1 MDRELDAFDMK
12 KYVKANCD
20 VADYVNK
27 HIVPS
32 VHYRG
37 SNRPI
42 KEKQPILCPFHA
54 DTKPSFYYH
63 YDEKY
68 KKEKFKC
75 FGCGLGG
82 DVIDLHRFWSF
93 KCGRK
98 ISFKQAVVELYNELQ
113 HGGR

>member
-1 MDRELDAFDMK
+1 MSDFDMK
-12 KYVKANCD
+12 KYVCEKYS
-20 VADYVNK
+20 VGEYVNRK
-27 HIVPS
+27 IIPS
-32 VHYRG
+32 VHYTG
-37 SNRPI
+37 TNRAITMTKPI
-42 KEKQPILCPFHA
+42 ICPFHA

-98 ISFKQAVVELYNELQ
+98 ISFKQAVVELYYELQ
-113 HGGR
+113 TGSR

>member
-1 MDRELDAFDMK
+1 MSDFDMK
-12 KYVKANCD
+12 QYVCEKYSVGE
-20 VADYVNK
+20 YVNRK
-27 HIVPS
+27 IIPS
-32 VHYRG
+32 VRYTG
-37 SNRPI
+37 TNRPI
-42 KEKQPILCPFHA
+42 TMTKPIICPFHA

-68 KKEKFKC
+68 RKEKFKC

-98 ISFKQAVVELYNELQ
+98 ISFKQAVVELYYELQ
-113 HGGR
+113 TGGR

>member
-1 MDRELDAFDMK
+1 MSDFDMK
-12 KYVKANCD
+12 KYVCEKYS
-20 VADYVNK
+20 VGEYVNSK
-27 HIVPS
+27 IIPS
-32 VHYRG
+32 VHYTG
-37 SNRPI
+37 TNRVITMTKPI
-42 KEKQPILCPFHA
+42 ICPFHA

-98 ISFKQAVVELYNELQ
+98 ISFKQAVVELYYELQ
-113 HGGR
+113 TGSR

>member
-1 MDRELDAFDMK
+1 MSDFDMK
-12 KYVKANCD
+12 QYVCEKYSVGE
-20 VADYVNK
+20 YVNRK
-27 HIVPS
+27 IIPS
-32 VHYRG
+32 VHYTG
-37 SNRPI
+37 TNRVITMTKPI
-42 KEKQPILCPFHA
+42 ICPFHA

-82 DVIDLHRFWSF
+82 DGIDLHRFWSF

-98 ISFKQAVVELYNELQ
+98 ISFKQAVVELYYELQ
-113 HGGR
+113 TGSR

>member
-1 MDRELDAFDMK
+1 MSDFDMK
-12 KYVKANCD
+12 QCVCEKYSVGE
-20 VADYVNK
+20 YVNRK
-27 HIVPS
+27 IIPS
-32 VHYRG
+32 VRYTG
-37 SNRPI
+37 TNRPI
-42 KEKQPILCPFHA
+42 TMTKPIVCPFHA

-68 KKEKFKC
+68 NKEKFKC

-98 ISFKQAVVELYNELQ
+98 ISFKQAVVELYDELQ
-113 HGGR
+113 HWGR

>member
-1 MDRELDAFDMK
+1 MSDFDMK
-12 KYVKANCD
+12 QYVCEKYSVGE
-20 VADYVNK
+20 YVNRK
-27 HIVPS
+27 IIPS
-32 VHYRG
+32 VRYTG
-37 SNRPI
+37 TNRPI
-42 KEKQPILCPFHA
+42 TMTKPIICPFHA

-75 FGCGLGG
+75 FGCVIGG

-98 ISFKQAVVELYNELQ
+98 ISFKQAVVELYYELQ
-113 HGGR
+113 TGGR